1 MTFPSEAAVT
11 FEDVDVDL
19 GDDEDEVMNIGF
31 SVILPIAG
39 PGTLDS
45 GGECDKKLPPPA
57 VVVPVKPLLLVQH
70 LRWRGQPLL
79 LPKG

>member
-1 MTFPSEAAVT
+1 MG
-11 FEDVDVDL
+11 L
-19 GDDEDEVMNIGF
+19 GEDEDEVMDVGLGGDEDEVMDVGF
-31 SVILPIAG
+31 GVVLPIAR
-39 PGTLDS
+39 PGTLDG